1 VRAFVAAVHAR
12 GRPIEAGDTLSRFLL
27 GGTAYRFLAVFFA
40 AFFAAFF
47 AMSDVPPFIRVL

>member
-1 VRAFVAAVHAR
+1 MLSCFAREEVAA
-12 GRPIEAGDTLSRFLL
+12 TSSRFLL
-27 GGTAYRFLAVFFA
+27 GGSAYRFLAVFFA